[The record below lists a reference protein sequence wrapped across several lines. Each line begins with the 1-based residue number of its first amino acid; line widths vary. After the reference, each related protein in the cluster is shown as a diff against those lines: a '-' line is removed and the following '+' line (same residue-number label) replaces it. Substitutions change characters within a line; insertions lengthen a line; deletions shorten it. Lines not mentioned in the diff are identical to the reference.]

1 MITWSKSECRLDPV
15 ETPYWA
21 KKKKE
26 RERDKS
32 SAWSELDKETI
43 SNNNNPNVK
52 HTYRE
57 QLMSQTQKIL
67 RRIDLLLGI

>member
-1 MITWSKSECRLDPV
+1 MITWSKSEWRLDPV

-21 KKKKE
+21 KKK

-32 SAWSELDKETI
+32 SAWSELDKANI
-43 SNNNNPNVK
+43 SNNNNPKVK

-67 RRIDLLLGI
+67 RRIDLLHGI

>member
-1 MITWSKSECRLDPV
+1 MITWSKSEWRLDPV

-21 KKKKE
+21 KEK
-26 RERDKS
+26 RERDRS
-32 SAWSELDKETI
+32 SAWSELDKANI

-67 RRIDLLLGI
+67 RRIDLLHGI

>member
-1 MITWSKSECRLDPV
+1 MITWSKSEWRLDPV

-21 KKKKE
+21 KKK
-26 RERDKS
+26 ERDKS
-32 SAWSELDKETI
+32 SAWSELDKANI

-67 RRIDLLLGI
+67 RRIDLLHGI